1 MKYIAVSQGI
11 KITEFD
17 DKETAYEYARKAN
30 ESFMKYYQKCIDI
43 GELPADNYVEIYEE
57 PSYNELENEFGI
69 YLNG

>member
-17 DKETAYEYARKAN
+17 DKEKAYEYARKAN
-30 ESFMKYYQKCIDI
+30 ESFIKYYQHCLDT

-57 PSYNELENEFGI
+57 PFYNE
-69 YLNG
+69 